1 MSQAR
6 VSTAKPDKAARRGA
20 RHARAS
26 LPAFSLYGEAVAPSR
41 QLLHIE
47 SIVSRSRQ
55 YDWEIDAHV
64 HQGLHQIL
72 WVREGSVAA
81 MLDES
86 RIDAQGPALLVI
98 PPGVAHAFR
107 FSPGCEGYVLTVD
120 AGLLAEGDAAAGEA
134 LAALFQAPRSLV
146 LADHAGEAARLHA
159 LFETLQAETRADD
172 LGEHA
177 GAGPVPRWL
186 ARALLW
192 RLAQRV
198 RREDAQQA
206 QPQRRAGAGTG
217 SSSSSLYT
225 RWVVLMEAHYREHW
239 PVTRYAERLGLSAE
253 RLNRLVRAET
263 GMNAQALLHARLAR
277 EASRRLVH
285 VAAPVS
291 RLAFELGFEDPA
303 YFCRFF
309 KRQTG
314 LSPRAYRER
323 AAQARAE
330 QQPMPLSPAASPA
343 PR

>member
-6 VSTAKPDKAARRGA
+6 VSPAKLPKAPRRGA
-20 RHARAS
+20 KRARAS
-26 LPAFSLYGEAVAPSR
+26 LPAFALYGEAVAPSR

-55 YDWEIDAHV
+55 YDWEIEAHV

-72 WVREGSVAA
+72 WVHEGSVAA

-86 RIDAQGPALLVI
+86 RIDARGPALLVI

-134 LAALFQAPRSLV
+134 LALLFQSPRSLV
-146 LADHAGEAARLHA
+146 LEADVGEAARLQA
-159 LFETLQAETRADD
+159 LFDTLQAETRADD

-206 QPQRRAGAGTG
+206 QPQRRAAAGSG
-217 SSSSSLYT
+217 SSSSLYT

-330 QQPMPLSPAASPA
+330 QPPLLSPAASPA